1 MRDFI
6 SARTHRIPPSGIRRF
21 FDIVQEMDDVISL
34 GVGEPDFATPWVA
47 CEAGIASIEQGQTS
61 YTSNRGL
68 HELRVE
74 SARYLGKRF
83 GVQYHPDKEIL
94 ITTGASEALDI
105 AIRAVT
111 DPGDE
116 ILIAEPSYVSYAPGV
131 TLSDGI
137 PVPVP
142 CLMEDEFRLTP
153 DALMEKIT
161 SKSKAVICNFPN
173 NPSGGVMSRED
184 YQGIADVI
192 CDHDLLLISDE
203 IYTEMTYDGE
213 MTSAVQAD
221 GMQERTILINGFSKA
236 YAMTGWRVA
245 YLCAPKELCDAALK
259 IHQYVMLSAPT
270 MSQYAAIGAL
280 KNADRD
286 REEMVTEY
294 QMRRNLFVRG
304 LNRIGLNCHL
314 PRGAFY
320 AFPSVEQFNISD
332 VEFAER
338 LLKEQ
343 HVAVVPGSVFG
354 ASGEGHL
361 RCAYAVSR
369 DELRE
374 ALQRIEAF
382 VATL

>member
-6 SARTHRIPPSGIRRF
+6 SARTHTIPPSGIRRF

-34 GVGEPDFATPWVA
+34 GVGEPDYATPWVA
-47 CEAGIASIEQGQTS
+47 CEAGIASVEQGQTS

-68 HELRVE
+68 PELRTE
-74 SARYLGKRF
+74 TSRYLAKRF
-83 GVQYHPDKEIL
+83 GVHYHPEDEML

-116 ILIAEPSYVSYAPGV
+116 ILIADPSYVSYSPGV
-131 TLSDGI
+131 MLSDG
-137 PVPVP
+137 VPVRVP
-142 CLMEDEFRLTP
+142 CRMEDEFRLTP

-161 SKSKAVICNFPN
+161 PKSKTVICNFPN
-173 NPSGGVMSRED
+173 NPTGGVMSRED
-184 YQGIADVI
+184 YRGIAEVI

-221 GMQERTILINGFSKA
+221 GLQERTILINGFSKA

-270 MSQYAAIGAL
+270 MSQYAAVGAL
-280 KNADRD
+280 KNADLD

-304 LNRIGLNCHL
+304 LNRIGLTCHL

-320 AFPSVEQFNISD
+320 AFPSVKEFGISD

-338 LLKEQ
+338 LLIEQ

-354 ASGEGHL
+354 PSGAGHL

-369 DELRE
+369 EDLRE
-374 ALQRIEAF
+374 AIRRIEAF
-382 VATL
+382 TTSL